1 MAAHLL
7 GISLNRIIAIMR
19 EETDDAV
26 VYVRMSMNVRDVE
39 KEIGFHFANSI
50 CTFRKKLEL
59 VIISSLDLIK
69 IPGKKLCNPY

>member
-7 GISLNRIIAIMR
+7 GISLNRIIAFMR

-26 VYVRMSMNVRDVE
+26 MYVIMSMNVRDVG
-39 KEIGFHFANSI
+39 KENGFHFANSI

-59 VIISSLDLIK
+59 VIISSLDLLK
-69 IPGKKLCNPY
+69 ISG